1 MDIDFKSNFS
11 ENILSMLNFRK
22 SMGFSVKAYIE
33 KFKTF
38 DKYCF
43 EFFPDET
50 ELNEKVV
57 LGWLRTDIPGVN
69 VLNQRASFIRM
80 FGKYLASI
88 GENAY
93 ILPDKFVPPQ
103 KQYTPYI
110 LSDDGLMRL
119 FELIDSYP
127 QNGRLDPLQPAL
139 FSTIFRL
146 IYTCGLRPGE
156 ARTLRCE
163 DVNLDTGEITIKETK
178 KHKDRI
184 VVMSDDMIALMKSYS
199 YLRES
204 IHPQCPY
211 FFPSKKGVPYETKML
226 DWHFKNFIKQ
236 LYPNLNESE
245 IPNIRI
251 YDLRHR
257 FATAVMIKW
266 INEKRDLYS
275 ALPYLSA
282 YMGHAHFSATAYYIH
297 LLPDNLKKSEG
308 INWKAMGEIIPEV
321 LPWKE

>member
-1 MDIDFKSNFS
+1 MEINFKSKFS
-11 ENILSMLNFRK
+11 GNILSMLNFRK
-22 SMGFSVKAYIE
+22 SMGLSTETYIQ

-38 DKYCF
+38 DRYCCKY
-43 EFFPDET
+43 FPDESK
-50 ELNEKVV
+50 LNERIV
-57 LGWLRTDIPGVN
+57 LDWLRTDIPGVN
-69 VLNQRASFIRM
+69 VLNHRASFIRI

-103 KQYTPYI
+103 RQYTPYI
-110 LSDDGLMRL
+110 LSDDELRRL
-119 FELIDSYP
+119 FAVIDSYP

-163 DVNLDTGEITIKETK
+163 NVNLDTGEIVIKETK

-184 VVMSDDMIALMKSYS
+184 VVMSDDMLALMKSYS

-211 FFPSKKGVPYETKML
+211 VFPSKKGIPYETKML

-257 FATAVMIKW
+257 FATAVMVKW
-266 INEKRDLYS
+266 INEKCDLYS
-275 ALPYLSA
+275 ALPYLST
-282 YMGHAHFSATAYYIH
+282 YMGHAHFSSTAYYIH
-297 LLPDNLKKSEG
+297 LLPDNLKNSEC
-308 INWKAMGEIIPEV
+308 IDWKAMGKIIPEV
-321 LPWKE
+321 LPWEE

>member
-1 MDIDFKSNFS
+1 MEINFKSKFS
-11 ENILSMLNFRK
+11 GNILSMLNFRK
-22 SMGFSVKAYIE
+22 SMGLSTETYIQ

-38 DKYCF
+38 DRYCC
-43 EFFPDET
+43 EYFPDESK
-50 ELNEKVV
+50 LNERIV
-57 LGWLRTDIPGVN
+57 LDWLRTDIPGVN
-69 VLNQRASFIRM
+69 VLNHRASFIRM

-103 KQYTPYI
+103 RQYTPYI
-110 LSDDGLMRL
+110 LSDDELRRL
-119 FELIDSYP
+119 FAVIDSYP

-163 DVNLDTGEITIKETK
+163 NVNLDTGEIVIKETK

-184 VVMSDDMIALMKSYS
+184 VVMSDDMLALMKSYS

-211 FFPSKKGVPYETKML
+211 FFPSKKGIPYETKML

-257 FATAVMIKW
+257 FATAVMVKW
-266 INEKRDLYS
+266 INEKCDLYS
-275 ALPYLSA
+275 ALPYLST
-282 YMGHAHFSATAYYIH
+282 YMGHAHFSSTAYYIH
-297 LLPDNLKKSEG
+297 LLPDNLKNSEC
-308 INWKAMGEIIPEV
+308 IDWKAMGKIIPEV
-321 LPWKE
+321 LPWEE

>member
-1 MDIDFKSNFS
+1 MEIDLKSNFS
-11 ENILSMLNFRK
+11 GNILAMLNFRK
-22 SMGFSVKAYIE
+22 SMGFSTKAYIQQ
-33 KFKTF
+33 FKTF
-38 DKYCF
+38 DRYCC
-43 EFFPDET
+43 ECFPDET

-69 VLNQRASFIRM
+69 ILNQRASFIRM

-103 KQYTPYI
+103 KPYTPYI
-110 LSDDGLMRL
+110 LSDDELKQL
-119 FELIDSYP
+119 FAVIDSYP

-139 FSTIFRL
+139 FSIIFRL

-163 DVNLDTGEITIKETK
+163 NINFDTGEITIKETK
-178 KHKDRI
+178 KHKDRV
-184 VVMSDDMIALMKSYS
+184 VVMSDDMIALMKRYS

-204 IHPQCPY
+204 IHPESPY
-211 FFPSKKGVPYETKML
+211 FFPSKKGVPYEVKML
-226 DWHFKNFIKQ
+226 DWHFRNFIKR
-236 LYPNLNESE
+236 LYPDLRDSE

-257 FATAVMIKW
+257 FATAVMMKW
-266 INEKRDLYS
+266 IHEKRDFYS

-297 LLPDNLKKSEG
+297 LLPDNLKKSES
-308 INWKAMGEIIPEV
+308 INWKAMGELIPEV

>member
-1 MDIDFKSNFS
+1 MEIIFESNFS
-11 ENILSMLNFRK
+11 GNILSMLNFRK
-22 SMGFSVKAYIE
+22 SMGLSTETYIQ

-38 DKYCF
+38 DRYCC
-43 EFFPDET
+43 EYFPIEK
-50 ELNEKVV
+50 ELTEKVV
-57 LGWLRTDIPGVN
+57 LGWLRTDISGVN
-69 VLNQRASFIRM
+69 VLNHRASFIRM

-93 ILPDKFVPPQ
+93 ILPDKFIHPQ
-103 KQYTPYI
+103 RQYTPYI
-110 LSDDGLMRL
+110 LLDDELRRL
-119 FELIDSYP
+119 FAVIDGYP
-127 QNGRLDPLQPAL
+127 QNWRLDPLQPAL

-163 DVNLDTGEITIKETK
+163 NVNLNTGEIVIKETK
-178 KHKDRI
+178 KHKDRV

-199 YLRES
+199 YLRDS
-204 IHPQCPY
+204 IHPQSSY
-211 FFPSKKGVPYETKML
+211 FFPSKKGVPYEVKML

-236 LYPNLNESE
+236 LYSDLNENE

-297 LLPDNLKKSEG
+297 LLPDNLKESDA
-308 INWKAMGEIIPEV
+308 INWKAMGEIVPEV
-321 LPWKE
+321 IPWKE

>member
-1 MDIDFKSNFS
+1 MEIDLKSNFS
-11 ENILSMLNFRK
+11 ENILAMLNFRK
-22 SMGFSVKAYIE
+22 SMGFSTETYITQ
-33 KFKTF
+33 FKTF
-38 DKYCF
+38 DRFCH
-43 EFFPDET
+43 EQFPNET
-50 ELNEKVV
+50 ELNERIV
-57 LGWLRTDIPGVN
+57 LSWLRTDIPGVN

-80 FGKYLASI
+80 FGKYLSSI

-93 ILPDKFVPPQ
+93 VLPEKFTPSQ

-110 LSDDGLMRL
+110 LSDDELRRL
-119 FELIDSYP
+119 FDLIDNYP
-127 QNGRLDPLQPAL
+127 RNGRLDPLQPAL

-163 DVNLDTGEITIKETK
+163 NMNLGTGEITIKETK

-184 VVMSDDMIALMKSYS
+184 VVMSDDMNALMKRYL
-199 YLRES
+199 YLRET
-204 IHPQCPY
+204 IHPHSPY
-211 FFPSKKGVPYETKML
+211 LFPSKKGLPYEVKML

-236 LYPNLNESE
+236 LYPGLSENE

-257 FATAVMIKW
+257 FATAVMMKW
-266 INEKRDLYS
+266 INEKRNLYS

-282 YMGHAHFSATAYYIH
+282 YMGHSHFSSTAYYIH
-297 LLPDNLKKSEG
+297 LLPDNLKKSAA

-321 LPWKE
+321 KPWKE

>member
-1 MDIDFKSNFS
+1 MG
-11 ENILSMLNFRK
+11 LSTET
-22 SMGFSVKAYIE
+22 YIQ

-38 DKYCF
+38 DRYCC
-43 EFFPDET
+43 EYFPIEQ
-50 ELNEKVV
+50 ELTEKVV
-57 LGWLRTDIPGVN
+57 LGWLRTDNSGVN
-69 VLNQRASFIRM
+69 VLNHRASFIRM

-93 ILPDKFVPPQ
+93 ILPDKFIHPQ
-103 KQYTPYI
+103 RQYTPYI
-110 LSDDGLMRL
+110 LSDDELRRL
-119 FELIDSYP
+119 FAVIDGYP
-127 QNGRLDPLQPAL
+127 QNWRLDPLQPAL

-163 DVNLDTGEITIKETK
+163 NVNLNTGEIVIKETK
-178 KHKDRI
+178 KHKDRV

-199 YLRES
+199 YLRDS
-204 IHPQCPY
+204 IHHQSSY
-211 FFPSKKGVPYETKML
+211 FFPSKKGVPYEVKML

-236 LYPNLNESE
+236 LYSDLNENE

-297 LLPDNLKKSEG
+297 LLPDNLKESDA
-308 INWKAMGEIIPEV
+308 INWKAMGEIVPEV
-321 LPWKE
+321 IPWKE

>member
-1 MDIDFKSNFS
+1 MEIDFKSNFS
-11 ENILSMLNFRK
+11 GNILSMLNFRK
-22 SMGFSVKAYIE
+22 SMGFSTETYIQQ
-33 KFKTF
+33 FKTF
-38 DKYCF
+38 DKYCY
-43 EFFPDET
+43 ENFPVET
-50 ELNEKVV
+50 ELNENVV
-57 LGWLRTDIPGVN
+57 LGWLRTDILGVN

-88 GENAY
+88 GEQAY
-93 ILPDKFVPPQ
+93 ILPEKFISPQ

-110 LSDDGLMRL
+110 LSDDELKRL
-119 FELIDSYP
+119 FAAIDSYP

-163 DVNLDTGEITIKETK
+163 NVNLDTGEIVIKETK

-184 VVMSDDMIALMKSYS
+184 VVMSEDMTSLMKEYFALKNVFHPNNSY
-199 YLRES
+199 
-204 IHPQCPY
+204 C
-211 FFPSKKGVPYETKML
+211 FPSKSGKVYSVNML
-226 DWHFKNFIKQ
+226 NWHFKNFIKQ
-236 LYPNLNESE
+236 LYSDLNDNE

-266 INEKRDLYS
+266 INEKRDLYG

-297 LLPDNLKKSEG
+297 LLPDNLKESDA
-308 INWKAMGEIIPEV
+308 INWKAMGEIVPEV
-321 LPWKE
+321 IPWKE

>member
-1 MDIDFKSNFS
+1 MEIDFKSKFS
-11 ENILSMLNFRK
+11 GNILSMLNFRK
-22 SMGFSVKAYIE
+22 SMGLSTETYIQQ
-33 KFKTF
+33 FKTF
-38 DKYCF
+38 DRYCY
-43 EFFPDET
+43 EYFPVET
-50 ELNEKVV
+50 ELNENVV

-69 VLNQRASFIRM
+69 VLNHRASFIRM
-80 FGKYLASI
+80 FGKYLTSI
-88 GENAY
+88 GEQAY

-110 LSDDGLMRL
+110 LSDDELKRL
-119 FELIDSYP
+119 FAVIDSYP
-127 QNGRLDPLQPAL
+127 QNWRLDSLQPAL

-163 DVNLDTGEITIKETK
+163 NVNLYTGEIVIKEAK
-178 KHKDRI
+178 QHKDRV
-184 VVMSDDMIALMKSYS
+184 VVMSDDMTALMKNYS
-199 YLRES
+199 TLRES
-204 IHPQCPY
+204 IHPQSPY
-211 FFPSKKGVPYETKML
+211 FFPSKKGVPYEAKML

-236 LYPNLNESE
+236 SYSDLNENE
-245 IPNIRI
+245 VPNIRI

-275 ALPYLSA
+275 ALPYLST

-297 LLPDNLKKSEG
+297 LLPENLKKSDS
-308 INWKAMGEIIPEV
+308 INWKAMGEIVPEV
-321 LPWKE
+321 VLWKE

>member
-1 MDIDFKSNFS
+1 MNINFS
-11 ENILSMLNFRK
+11 SGFANHMISMLHFRK
-22 SMGFSVKAYIE
+22 TMGYSIKYYISKCKSFDYYCQKYYPNESELSE
-33 KFKTF
+33 KIVF
-38 DKYCF
+38 
-43 EFFPDET
+43 
-50 ELNEKVV
+50 
-57 LGWLRTDIPGVN
+57 GWLRTDISEVN

-80 FGKYLASI
+80 FGKYLSSI

-110 LSDDGLMRL
+110 LSDKELNQL
-119 FELIDSYP
+119 FDLIDSYP

-156 ARTLRCE
+156 ARTLQCKN
-163 DVNLDTGEITIKETK
+163 VNLNTGEVTIEETK

-184 VVMSDDMIALMKSYS
+184 VVMSNDMNNLMKSYS

-204 IHPQCPY
+204 IHPESPF
-211 FFPSKKGVPYETKML
+211 FFPSKKGAPYEVKML

-236 LYPNLNESE
+236 LYSNLDENE
-245 IPNIRI
+245 IPNVRI

-266 INEKRDLYS
+266 IDEKRNLYN

-282 YMGHAHFSATAYYIH
+282 YMGHAHFSSTAYYIH
-297 LLPDNLKKSEG
+297 LLPENLKKSPNIDWET
-308 INWKAMGEIIPEV
+308 MGKIIPEV